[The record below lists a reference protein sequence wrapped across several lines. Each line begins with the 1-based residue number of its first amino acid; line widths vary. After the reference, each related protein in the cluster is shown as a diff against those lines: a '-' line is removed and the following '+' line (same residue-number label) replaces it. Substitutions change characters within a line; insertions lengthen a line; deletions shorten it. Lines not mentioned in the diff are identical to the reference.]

1 VESTH
6 SRVLSRPFYDRDAL
20 VVAPEL
26 LNKVLVAGPVR
37 ARLVEVEAY
46 TGADDPGSH
55 AYRGETPRN
64 ATMFGRP
71 GTLYVYLSYGIHWCA
86 NAVCGPGS
94 TPHAVLLRAAAPLA
108 GLDVMRERRTKARRD
123 RDLARG
129 PGSLGQAFGFDR
141 SLDGVDLTR
150 GPVRIVD
157 DGTPPPD
164 EPGISVRV
172 GLGAGKG
179 EALPYRFF
187 VTGDPHVSR
196 GTTGTGRGSS
206 QPRAPSPRADA
217 LRDSA
222 VRPRSPRR

>member
-1 VESTH
+1 
-6 SRVLSRPFYDRDAL
+6 
-20 VVAPEL
+20 L

-46 TGADDPGSH
+46 TGATDPGSH

-64 ATMFGRP
+64 TTMFGRP
-71 GTLYVYLSYGIHWCA
+71 GSLYVYLSYGMHWCA

-94 TPHAVLLRAAAPLA
+94 APHAVLLRAAAPLA
-108 GLDVMRERRTKARRD
+108 GIEVMRERRVKARRD
-123 RDLARG
+123 VDLARG

-141 SLDGVDLTR
+141 SYDGVDLTR

-164 EPGISVRV
+164 APGVSVRV

-179 EALPYRFF
+179 DELPYRFF
-187 VTGDPHVSR
+187 VPGDPHVSR
-196 GTTGTGRGSS
+196 GTTGSGRGSTRR
-206 QPRAPSPRADA
+206 RAP
-217 LRDSA
+217 
-222 VRPRSPRR
+222 